1 MSQQIELFKTS
12 DYTDRPLPLDWGMN
26 AKSTRRKQPP
36 KPSPERTPIDLYFE
50 KHAVRIFQNFCG
62 SNISE
67 IGPNKLQNI
76 SEVLSQLVAG
86 NPIDRSAL
94 SPLCQ
99 QILTRLDEMPDPQIV
114 PLAKA
119 IINTIATA

>member
-12 DYTDRPLPLDWGMN
+12 DYTDRALPLDYGTT

-36 KPSPERTPIDLYFE
+36 KPSPERVPIDLYFE
-50 KHAVRIFQNFCG
+50 KHSLRIFQNFCG
-62 SNISE
+62 SNIAE
-67 IGPNKLQNI
+67 IGPNKLQKI
-76 SEVLSQLVAG
+76 SEVLVQLVAG
-86 NPIDRSAL
+86 NPIDRAAL

-99 QILTRLDEMPDPQIV
+99 QILTRLDEMPETQLI

-119 IINTIATA
+119 FMNTIATA